1 MEFTTS
7 ADGTKIAFE
16 RRGSGESILL
26 VHGTTGSTQSWALVA
41 PILAKQFSV
50 VAMDRRGHGESG
62 AGLSYSID
70 LEAQDIVSVIDA
82 VGEAVH
88 LVGHSGGARVAL
100 TAALHTNRLR
110 SLVLY
115 EPPIALHHCQA
126 DLADRA
132 EGLIRDGNRDAAAE
146 TFLREAAAV
155 PDEEIAIVRSLPAVW
170 ERMTASVHSG
180 PRNHRAFMAQS
191 VNLDAIRGITVPVLL
206 LVGGEQ
212 DAPIYLDGLDKI
224 EQALPR
230 ARRGEIPGQRH
241 LAPGRAPEAFAAVVM
256 SFIADVVRDSGLE
269 R

>member
-16 RRGSGESILL
+16 RRGSGEPVLL

-41 PILAKQFSV
+41 PILAERFSV

-62 AGLSYSID
+62 AGPSHSIEV
-70 LEAQDIVSVIDA
+70 EAQDVMVIDA
-82 VGEAVH
+82 VGEALH

-100 TAALHTNRLR
+100 TAALHTDRLR

-115 EPPIALHHCQA
+115 EPPIALQHCQA

-132 EGLIRDGNRDAAAE
+132 EAFIRDGDRDAAAE
-146 TFLREAAAV
+146 IFLREAAAV
-155 PDEEIAIVRSLPAVW
+155 PDEEIAIVRSLPEVW
-170 ERMTASVHSG
+170 EGITAGVHNG
-180 PRNHRAFMAQS
+180 PRDQRAFMAQS
-191 VNLDAIRGITVPVLL
+191 VNRNAIRGITVPVLL

-212 DAPIYLDGLDKI
+212 DAPVYLDGLDKI

-230 ARRGEIPGQRH
+230 AMRRKIPGQRH
-241 LAPGRAPEAFAAVVM
+241 LAPGRAPEAFAAVVI
-256 SFIADVVRDSGLE
+256 SFIADVVRESGLE
-269 R
+269 K